1 MGAWLILT
9 PFTAALDFD
18 YAHLTRKGSIVMGEL
33 YFKALMKGF
42 AAWLEEHGRRQSPGQ

>member
-1 MGAWLILT
+1 MGDWVDRGLASG
-9 PFTAALDFD
+9 D

-42 AAWLEEHGRRQSPGQ
+42 ASWLKENGRTQPTH